1 MSERGGRNELTDRIA
16 ELETQL
22 EDLQDQL
29 QRPPRGPF
37 GLPRPPSPRE
47 LLRATDEVVI
57 PTAIAILE
65 ANIRTLELLQ
75 RTIRLAD
82 SGRRVQEEGASARD
96 RATELSRETLTRLEA
111 VLDDLSEALETGGMP
126 QDPEA
131 RSIVEDARRL
141 SREINSRLAPSE
153 ADVEPVEASDHEPA
167 GADEDR
173 DVSIDVE
180 SELESIKSELD
191 GTENGDDPDNGD
203 SDDTTP

>member
-1 MSERGGRNELTDRIA
+1 MSERGGRDELTDRIA

-153 ADVEPVEASDHEPA
+153 ADVEPAEASDHEPA